1 MYAMVGVTT
10 RRNGVSNMEF
20 GDRLRMIRKKKGLSL
35 RALASKAGLSASYLS
50 DLERGTRGAPTAP
63 VLERLADALGVSVDA
78 LLGRENPSP
87 TPLLDEADV
96 AFANKLREISL
107 EDRLIIERILE
118 NAIARQQREEEERR
132 KREGEESGAT

>member
-1 MYAMVGVTT
+1 MGEVTT
-10 RRNGVSNMEF
+10 RRKAARDMEL
-20 GDRLRMIRKKKGLSL
+20 GDRLGLIRETKGLSL
-35 RALASKAGLSASYLS
+35 RVLASKAGLSASYLS

-96 AFANKLREISL
+96 AFANKLREI
-107 EDRLIIERILE
+107 
-118 NAIARQQREEEERR
+118 
-132 KREGEESGAT
+132 